1 MTVLGTS
8 LEHSELQDALAEAI
22 VGRHGFATWPDALKR
37 AYLTQSRRAT
47 ARELRYFLIV
57 TLAIAVIT
65 MLLDAIALPDQMIR
79 GMFLRVALVLM
90 PGLILIAN
98 AYRIKIR
105 ALKLGVSC
113 TIIAFGTIVVH
124 LASYA
129 DAATATRYT
138 MSSSL
143 LLGMALL
150 LLPLLR
156 NEKLGFAIGF
166 CAAIFV
172 TGLWPHALP
181 GMVMLQHVLI
191 SLLVCSAALAI
202 AFRHTTEN
210 ERAFLF
216 DIRDRFTQTE
226 LEQNIRVLRELSER
240 DALTGLSNRRSF
252 SKLFA
257 RSYQRANI
265 GEQEEVTVMM
275 IDLDHFK
282 RFNDQ
287 YGHQAG
293 DRALRA
299 VGQCLESAFR
309 DIGGLVARFGG
320 EEFIAAFRSR
330 SVTEAEQV
338 AEMVRRAIE
347 RLDIPIRDCT
357 RQRISTSIGIAST
370 GSQASVDLSDLTAR
384 ADRALYQAKREG
396 RNRVVA
402 SERIELRVDRLA
414 S

>member
-1 MTVLGTS
+1 
-8 LEHSELQDALAEAI
+8 LEHSELQDAVAEAI
-22 VGRHGFATWPDALKR
+22 VGRRGFAVWPDALKR
-37 AYLTQSRRAT
+37 AYLTQGRRAT

-57 TLAIAVIT
+57 ALAIAAIT
-65 MLLDAIALPDQMIR
+65 MLLDAIALPEEMMR

-90 PGLILIAN
+90 PGLVLMAN
-98 AYRIKIR
+98 AYRIR
-105 ALKLGVSC
+105 LRTLKLGVTG
-113 TIIAFGTIVVH
+113 TIIAFGAIVVH

-129 DAATATRYT
+129 DTATATRYT

-150 LLPLLR
+150 LMPLLR
-156 NEKLGFAIGF
+156 KEKLGFAIGF

-172 TGLWPHALP
+172 TGLWPNALP
-181 GMVMLQHVLI
+181 GMVMLQHVII

-202 AFRHTTEN
+202 AFRHISEG

-216 DIRDRFTQTE
+216 DLRDRFTQTE

-240 DALTGLSNRRSF
+240 DALTGLCNRRSF

-265 GEQEEVTVMM
+265 GEQDEVTVMM

-282 RFNDQ
+282 RFNDEF
-287 YGHQAG
+287 GHQAG

-299 VGQCLESAFR
+299 VGQCLESEFR

-320 EEFIAAFRSR
+320 EEFIAAIRSG

-338 AEMVRRAIE
+338 AENVRSAIA

-357 RQRISTSIGIAST
+357 RRRISTSIGIAST
-370 GSQASVDLSDLTAR
+370 SSQAAVELSDLTAR